1 MSDATQTREFLR
13 DATGRPQV
21 FFHGTNKLFTS
32 FDEKSV
38 GSNTGEGWLGN
49 GFYFSHHRDAAESY
63 GITVIEAVLA
73 IERPFEFPP
82 GVNPIRFVRE
92 KGGAEAF
99 TDWVK
104 AQGHDGIVSREV
116 LHQVVAFSPEQI
128 QVCPSVRMDAAV
140 ADPAQEGHGVTLYR
154 AQFSTAALAS
164 RPPCKPSWADDS
176 PIVQNTLSASG
187 RWFTDSREEADWY
200 LSNEYGEGGEIVAV
214 RLPVEQAERFRVSNI
229 PLKPGGKD
237 VPENPMA
244 FSRRP
249 EKEFFLPA
257 DLAETATPLR
267 ANTMRALGTPEAIHA
282 EMHR

>member
-1 MSDATQTREFLR
+1 
-13 DATGRPQV
+13 
-21 FFHGTNKLFTS
+21 
-32 FDEKSV
+32 
-38 GSNTGEGWLGN
+38 
-49 GFYFSHHRDAAESY
+49 
-63 GITVIEAVLA
+63 
-73 IERPFEFPP
+73 
-82 GVNPIRFVRE
+82 
-92 KGGAEAF
+92 
-99 TDWVK
+99 
-104 AQGHDGIVSREV
+104 
-116 LHQVVAFSPEQI
+116 
-128 QVCPSVRMDAAV
+128 
-140 ADPAQEGHGVTLYR
+140 VTLYR